1 MKAWNVLTMLSLV
14 LASSRVAVAQD
25 PVKVDA
31 GHYKILLE
39 NATVRV
45 LKIDYAAGAKSPM
58 HQHPDAIVVPLK
70 SSKVRFTMPD
80 GTSEERDLASESALY
95 TPAATHSPANT
106 GTGPIDAVLIEFK
119 SPAPGTAVIPTAR
132 SGMGIKVLAEGR
144 YGAAHRITAEPKFQE
159 PAGSKHDYDQVVVT
173 LGPSSMWLSIDG
185 KPAKTTW
192 SRGEVTFI
200 GRGVSHEGKNLGDTP
215 VDYVIIAVK

>member
-1 MKAWNVLTMLSLV
+1 
-14 LASSRVAVAQD
+14 
-25 PVKVDA
+25 VDA
-31 GHYKILLE
+31 DHYKVLLE

-45 LKIDYAAGAKSPM
+45 LKIDYAAGARSPM

-70 SSKVRFTMPD
+70 ASRVRFMMPD

-95 TPAATHSPANT
+95 TPAATHSPVNT

-119 SPAPGTAVIPTAR
+119 SPAPGTAAIPTAR
-132 SGMGIKVLAEGR
+132 PGLGIKVLAEGK
-144 YGAAHRITAEPKFQE
+144 YGAAHRITAERSFQE
-159 PAGSKHDYDQVVVT
+159 PAGSKHDYDQIVIT

-185 KPAKTTW
+185 KSPKTTW

-200 GRGVSHEGKNLGDTP
+200 GRGVPHEGKNLGDTP